1 MRLQA
6 APGVRRILPALALGF
21 ACSAHAGPSDPMA
34 WLQRATQAARQASY
48 EGVYVHTN
56 GDRISTVRVTHITG
70 AGEEHERIEPL
81 DGPDTLEIVRR
92 NDEMICYFPDAK
104 TVRLDRRVTAH
115 FFPALLSASSPEA
128 IAASYDLKLGKTES
142 ALGFDCRWIRLE
154 PRDHMRYA
162 QAMCAETQSGLVVRA
177 KTFNAQNQVIEQ
189 YTFTDL
195 KIGPQVARNDVK
207 SLFEARIKRWITDAQ
222 PREEAK
228 SVDTGWTVNDPPPGF
243 RKVTELRRSLPG
255 RTAPV
260 SQLVYSDGVASVSVF
275 VEANAT
281 PPRTQEAS
289 SEDGTTTFFVRP
301 LGDMVVSVLGEVPLA
316 TAQQVARSVA
326 HRQ

>member
-92 NDEMICYFPDAK
+92 NDEMYCRFPDAK
-104 TVRLDRRVTAH
+104 TVRLDPRITNR
-115 FFPALLSASSPEA
+115 FFPGILAAGA
-128 IAASYDLKLGKTES
+128 DTIAASYDVKLGKTERV
-142 ALGFDCRWIRLE
+142 LGYECQWIRLDPKDGLRFPQRLCSE
-154 PRDHMRYA
+154 MN
-162 QAMCAETQSGLVVRA
+162 SGLILRA
-177 KTFNAQNQVIEQ
+177 KVLNGERQVIEQ
-189 YTFTDL
+189 YSFTDL
-195 KIGPQVARNDVK
+195 KLGPQVGRTDLKTIFRARNRQWLSDG
-207 SLFEARIKRWITDAQ
+207 SPRDEASNA
-222 PREEAK
+222 
-228 SVDTGWTVNDPPPGF
+228 DTGWTVTRAPNGF
-243 RKVTELRRSLPG
+243 NKVAELKRTLPG
-255 RTAPV
+255 RSQPV
-260 SQLVYSDGVASVSVF
+260 SQIVLTDGLASLSVF
-275 VEANAT
+275 VEPN
-281 PPRTQEAS
+281 PSPSRTAEAS

-301 LGDMVVSVLGEVPLA
+301 MGDQLVTVLGEVPLT
-316 TAQQVARSVA
+316 TAQQVARSVS
-326 HRQ
+326 RR